1 MLSEEA
7 KKAKKK
13 FQNLG
18 TLINIISLNPKKLSR
33 PKILTQRLNFN
44 FIVPRLAQKHAGVTY
59 EEINLGDIRTWKVT
73 SENSN
78 PEKILLYFH
87 GGAYVVGNPEA
98 YYPMMSYLA
107 ASTGFTIYVPD
118 YRLAPEHQY
127 PSQLE
132 DGVACFETLIN
143 EFDYSPQQIA
153 FGGDSAGG
161 NLALVTLLKLKE
173 KNKKLP
179 AAVICMSPWADP
191 AATGDTYNMEMCDK
205 DPVLGPTFKKVFQK
219 YGLDAYL
226 TYYVKDEDMDSEN
239 PFICPINGD
248 FTGSPPIMI
257 HVGKDELLLSDSR
270 NLIAAFERDNVIY
283 EYKEWDELW
292 HVFQMESYM
301 PESRKSFEQFSDF
314 LNKYVGAKV

>member
-98 YYPMMSYLA
+98 YYPMMSYPLH
-107 ASTGFTIYVPD
+107 
-118 YRLAPEHQY
+118 RL
-127 PSQLE
+127 
-132 DGVACFETLIN
+132 G
-143 EFDYSPQQIA
+143 
-153 FGGDSAGG
+153 
-161 NLALVTLLKLKE
+161 LLF
-173 KNKKLP
+173 
-179 AAVICMSPWADP
+179 M
-191 AATGDTYNMEMCDK
+191 
-205 DPVLGPTFKKVFQK
+205 F
-219 YGLDAYL
+219 
-226 TYYVKDEDMDSEN
+226 
-239 PFICPINGD
+239 PIID
-248 FTGSPPIMI
+248 
-257 HVGKDELLLSDSR
+257 
-270 NLIAAFERDNVIY
+270 
-283 EYKEWDELW
+283 
-292 HVFQMESYM
+292 
-301 PESRKSFEQFSDF
+301 
-314 LNKYVGAKV
+314 